1 MSDPEERSAAVE
13 RAYRD
18 HAPDLYRLAFGILRD
33 QDAATDATQVA
44 FARAY
49 ERWNQYDKR
58 RPVLPWLH
66 GIVAHEAL
74 DALRRRRVRW
84 IAATTVAE
92 REAGGPRTAGFD
104 LAARIAERSAIDAAL
119 AQLKP
124 IARAAILLRHLY
136 GYDYA
141 EIGELLGTSP
151 GNVGAVL
158 SRGHATLRQLLSEGE
173 LSSDPPGTRPTRTTR
188 LEEPR

>member
-1 MSDPEERSAAVE
+1 MGDLEERSAAVE

-18 HAPDLYRLAFGILRD
+18 HAPDLYRLALGILRD

-49 ERWNQYDKR
+49 ERWDQYDKA
-58 RPVLPWLH
+58 RPILPWLH

-74 DALRRRRVRW
+74 DSLRRRRVRW
-84 IAATTVAE
+84 IATIAVAE
-92 REAGGPRTAGFD
+92 RESVGPRAAD
-104 LAARIAERSAIDAAL
+104 LDVATQVAERAALDAAL

-141 EIGELLGTSP
+141 EIGQLLGTSQ
-151 GNVGAVL
+151 GNVGALL
-158 SRGHATLRQLLSEGE
+158 SRAHATLRELLPKTE
-173 LSSDPPGTRPTRTTR
+173 LNPNPPGTRTSATR